1 MGKLVWLASYPKSG
15 NTWLR
20 AFLHNYILQP
30 EQPYGINMLGD
41 LSVSESIA
49 AFFNKH
55 DSRPAST
62 FSTRDVQRIR
72 PLVHAD
78 FTCFHP
84 DLVFVKT
91 HNAALSFHEI
101 PLCTP
106 AVTAGAIVIVRD
118 PRDVAISFSHFS
130 GLPVDDV
137 ISFMGNAR
145 AANRG
150 TDAQVFEF
158 LSSWSKHTASWIQT
172 EKRIILRYEDLLAE
186 PQKSFGRIIK
196 FLGEDAP
203 AEKLRRAIRFS
214 SFENLSAQEA
224 EQGYTAAG
232 PNAASKFFRT
242 GHAGQWQTALTPAQ
256 TKRIEADHATIMQKF
271 GYLK

>member
-20 AFLHNYILQP
+20 AFLHNYTLQP
-30 EQPYGINMLGD
+30 EQPHGINMLGD
-41 LSVSESIA
+41 LSVSESTA
-49 AFFNKH
+49 AFFNKY
-55 DSRPAST
+55 DSRPPASYA
-62 FSTRDVQRIR
+62 TRDVQRMR
-72 PLVHAD
+72 ALVHTD
-78 FTCFHP
+78 FTRFHP

-118 PRDVAISFSHFS
+118 PRDIAISYSHFS
-130 GLPVDDV
+130 GLAVDDV
-137 ISFMGNAR
+137 ISFMGNTG

-158 LSSWSKHTASWIQT
+158 LSSWSNHTSSWIQT
-172 EKRIILRYEDLLAE
+172 EKRIILRYEDLLDQPE
-186 PQKSFGRIIK
+186 KSFGRIIK
-196 FLGEDAP
+196 FLGEDP
-203 AEKLRRAIRFS
+203 PPEKLRRAINFS
-214 SFENLSAQEA
+214 SFENLSGQEA
-224 EQGYTAAG
+224 ASGYAAAG
-232 PNAASKFFRT
+232 PNAASKFFRA
-242 GHAGQWQTALTPAQ
+242 GRAGQWQTALTPAQ
-256 TKRIEADHATIMQKF
+256 IKRIESDHGAIMQKF

>member
-30 EQPYGINMLGD
+30 DQPHDINALGD
-41 LSVSESIA
+41 LSVSESTA
-49 AFFNKH
+49 AFFNKY
-55 DSRPAST
+55 DSRPAGT
-62 FSTRDVQRIR
+62 YTTNDVQRMR

-78 FTCFHP
+78 FTGFHP

-91 HNAALSFHEI
+91 HNAALSFHDV

-106 AVTAGAIVIVRD
+106 AITAGAIVIVRD
-118 PRDVAISFSHFS
+118 PRDVALSYSHFS

-137 ISFMGNAR
+137 ISFMGNAG

-150 TDAQVFEF
+150 TGAQVFEF
-158 LSSWSKHTASWIQT
+158 LSSWSNHTASWIET
-172 EKRIILRYEDLLAE
+172 EKRIILRYEDLLSTPE
-186 PQKSFGRIIK
+186 KSFGRIIK

-203 AEKLRRAIRFS
+203 PEKLRRAIKFS

-232 PNAASKFFRT
+232 PNAASKFFRE
-242 GHAGQWQTALTPAQ
+242 GRAGQWQTALAPAQ
-256 TKRIEADHATIMQKF
+256 IKRIETDHATIMQKF